1 MNLQESSSNS
11 KLLRLGQQV
20 QLRLPAGVLKLR
32 NLQVLREVSASRAE
46 VLSPRRSVKFLA
58 WEEIYK
64 ILPLL
69 MQQLMGV
76 VLDSRSD
83 IDF

>member
-1 MNLQESSSNS
+1 M
-11 KLLRLGQQV
+11 
-20 QLRLPAGVLKLR
+20 QLHLPAGVLKLR

-46 VLSPRRSVKFLA
+46 VLSLKRSAKFLA

-69 MQQLMGV
+69 MQQLMGA
-76 VLDSRSD
+76 VLDSRSV